1 MILHIYL
8 IDYTWEAV
16 IPLTPRVNLF
26 IFDNLSHI
34 PFKGP
39 KRKINR
45 IHLCLKRSVYKDLR
59 IRRHIHFVLSQ
70 WPFCYFPII
79 RFDFCVI
86 SWNMILSPIF
96 MTNHTFLDIR
106 RRGLLG
112 TAGVP
117 FLSVP
122 RATSSPY
129 SLQRVFGRATTGTV
143 RGPLCDTHLS
153 GSCSLYYRGVRSL
166 YNTLS
171 PFKGHF
177 RQAEAWCRASI
188 RITHRKGVIL
198 W

>member
-1 MILHIYL
+1 MNQILELQHTPHISPFWPSYGVSIVGSWGKSTTL
-8 IDYTWEAV
+8 YRHRTVWRNRESGTF
-16 IPLTPRVNLF
+16 IPCRTVTR
-26 IFDNLSHI
+26 DA
-34 PFKGP
+34 
-39 KRKINR
+39 
-45 IHLCLKRSVYKDLR
+45 D
-59 IRRHIHFVLSQ
+59 
-70 WPFCYFPII
+70 W
-79 RFDFCVI
+79 
-86 SWNMILSPIF
+86 
-96 MTNHTFLDIR
+96 
-106 RRGLLG
+106 
-112 TAGVP
+112 AGVP

-188 RITHRKGVIL
+188 RISHRKGVIL